1 LRPGKWF
8 CRIKIFAFPARAR
21 QPNYFRVWLLW
32 LGMERLYK
40 TDKPQIPP
48 RTLTASEIRKLP
60 KSEREKVLAAQFKLG
75 GRLYSE
81 HPESIIQ
88 ASHHV
93 HD

>member
-1 LRPGKWF
+1 MEGWGKVRSKRWGQ
-8 CRIKIFAFPARAR
+8 CE
-21 QPNYFRVWLLW
+21 PNYFRVWLL
-32 LGMERLYK
+32 LLDMTRLYK
-40 TDKPQIPP
+40 TEKPQAPP
-48 RTLTASEIRKLP
+48 RTLTASEIRKLS

-75 GRLYSE
+75 GKLYSE